1 MLDDKRCL
9 WPAAVLGGEEVR
21 WQHNTM
27 STLATEVLQ
36 SRYSRIIIRW
46 TFQSAVDELNA
57 DV

>member
-1 MLDDKRCL
+1 M
-9 WPAAVLGGEEVR
+9 R

-27 STLATEVLQ
+27 TTLAAEVLQ